1 MASHIDQTINIASMK
16 TTLDISD
23 PLLREARKVA
33 AREGTTLRSLV
44 EQGLR
49 RVVAEKKRR
58 PVFRLRKASFKGR
71 GLREELRDAGWER
84 LRDLAYEGR
93 GG

>member
-1 MASHIDQTINIASMK
+1 MK

-33 AREGTTLRSLV
+33 ARERTTLRALV

-49 RVVAEKKRR
+49 QVVAEKKSKTA
-58 PVFRLRKASFKGR
+58 FRLRDASFGGR
-71 GLREELRDAGWER
+71 GLRPELADAGWDR
-84 LRDLAYEGR
+84 LRDLVYEGR